1 MMSASEHD
9 DLVEKYPLFTPE
21 EIAAARKMFDDS
33 SDRQIKKQPL
43 VSVIIPVY
51 NCHKYVT
58 LAIESVRMQSWKSLE
73 LIIVDDGSDDGTTE
87 LLQKIIDP
95 RVPEVQVI
103 YQLQNKGTASAL
115 NEGIKHARGEWI
127 RWLSA
132 DDMMYPNSVQDMMIF
147 GVEDN
152 AKQSKNAIFYS
163 DYDII
168 DERGSLIG
176 DFIEPDR
183 NLSDH
188 ETKTKELFNHFYGNG
203 STSLIH
209 KNVFK
214 KCGLFDESLKH
225 SEDYEFWLRA
235 TALFNVEMI
244 RVPTKTIKYRRWSG
258 QMTNKVGGSLDEQ
271 IKKSIKDKM
280 SQLA

>member
-1 MMSASEHD
+1 MSATEHN
-9 DLVEKYPLFTPE
+9 DLMERPFRQE
-21 EIAAARKMFDDS
+21 EIDAVLKMYDDS
-33 SDRQIKKQPL
+33 TDHIIKKQPL

-51 NCHKYVT
+51 NCERYIT

-103 YQLQNKGTASAL
+103 YKLKNEGTASAL

-127 RWLSA
+127 KWLSA
-132 DDMMYPNSVQDMMIF
+132 DDMMYPNAIQDMMIF

-152 AKQSKNAIFYS
+152 FKQSKNAIFYS

-168 DERGSLIG
+168 DERGSNIG
-176 DFIEPDR
+176 EFIEPDR
-183 NLSDH
+183 NISDH
-188 ETKTKELFNHFYGNG
+188 ETKTKELFSHFYGNG

-214 KCGLFDESLKH
+214 KCGLFDDSLRH

-235 TALFNVEMI
+235 TALFNVNMI
-244 RVPTKTIKYRRWSG
+244 RVPTKTIKYRRWAG
-258 QMTNKVGGSLDEQ
+258 QLTNRVGGSLDEQ
-271 IKKSIKDKM
+271 IKNSIKEKL
-280 SQLA
+280 QKLTV

>member
-1 MMSASEHD
+1 MSATEHN
-9 DLVEKYPLFTPE
+9 DLMERPFRQE
-21 EIAAARKMFDDS
+21 EIDAVLKMYDDS
-33 SDRQIKKQPL
+33 SDHIIKKQPT

-51 NCHKYVT
+51 NCERYIP

-127 RWLSA
+127 KWLSA
-132 DDMMYPNSVQDMMIF
+132 DDMMYPNCIQDMMIF

-183 NLSDH
+183 NQQDH
-188 ETKTKELFNHFYGNG
+188 ETRTKELFSHFYGNG
-203 STSLIH
+203 STSLMH

-235 TALFNVEMI
+235 TALFNVSMI

-258 QMTNKVGGSLDEQ
+258 QLTNRVGGSLDEQ
-271 IKKSIKDKM
+271 IKNSIKEKM
-280 SQLA
+280 AKLTV

>member
-1 MMSASEHD
+1 MMSASEHN
-9 DLVEKYPLFTPE
+9 DLMERPFRQE
-21 EIAAARKMFDDS
+21 EIDAVLKMYDDS
-33 SDRQIKKQPL
+33 TDHIIKKKPL

-51 NCHKYVT
+51 NCERYIT

-103 YQLQNKGTASAL
+103 YKLKNEGTASAL

-127 RWLSA
+127 KWLSA
-132 DDMMYPNSVQDMMIF
+132 DDMMYPNAIQDMMIF

-152 AKQSKNAIFYS
+152 FKQSKNAIFYS

-168 DERGSLIG
+168 DERGSNIG
-176 DFIEPDR
+176 EFIEPDR

-188 ETKTKELFNHFYGNG
+188 ETKTKELFSHFYGNG

-214 KCGLFDESLKH
+214 KCGLFDETLRH

-235 TALFNVEMI
+235 TALFNVNMI

-258 QMTNKVGGSLDEQ
+258 QLTNRVGGSLDEQ
-271 IKKSIKDKM
+271 IKNSIKEKM
-280 SQLA
+280 AKLTI

>member
-1 MMSASEHD
+1 MMSATEHN
-9 DLVEKYPLFTPE
+9 DLMERPFRQE
-21 EIAAARKMFDDS
+21 EIDAVLKMYDDS
-33 SDRQIKKQPL
+33 SDHIIKKQPT

-51 NCHKYVT
+51 NCERYIP

-127 RWLSA
+127 KWLSA
-132 DDMMYPNSVQDMMIF
+132 DDMMYPNCIQDMMIF

-183 NLSDH
+183 NQQDH
-188 ETKTKELFNHFYGNG
+188 ETRTKELFSHFYGNG

-214 KCGLFDESLKH
+214 RCGFFDESLKH

-235 TALFNVEMI
+235 TALFNISMI

-258 QMTNKVGGSLDEQ
+258 QLTNRVGGSLDEQ
-271 IKKSIKDKM
+271 IKNSIKEKM
-280 SQLA
+280 AKLTV

>member
-1 MMSASEHD
+1 MSATEHN
-9 DLVEKYPLFTPE
+9 DLMERPFRQE
-21 EIAAARKMFDDS
+21 EIDAVLKMYDDS
-33 SDRQIKKQPL
+33 TDHIIKKQPL

-51 NCHKYVT
+51 NCERYIT

-103 YQLQNKGTASAL
+103 YKLKNEGTASAL

-127 RWLSA
+127 KWLSA
-132 DDMMYPNSVQDMMIF
+132 DDMMYPNAIQDMMIF

-152 AKQSKNAIFYS
+152 FKQSKNAIFYS

-168 DERGSLIG
+168 DERGSNIG
-176 DFIEPDR
+176 EFIEPDR

-188 ETKTKELFNHFYGNG
+188 ETKTKELFSHFYGNG

-214 KCGLFDESLKH
+214 KCGLFDDSLRH

-235 TALFNVEMI
+235 TALFNVNMI
-244 RVPTKTIKYRRWSG
+244 RVPTKTIKYRRWAG
-258 QMTNKVGGSLDEQ
+258 QLTNRVGGSLDEQ
-271 IKKSIKDKM
+271 IKNSIKEKM
-280 SQLA
+280 AKLTV